1 MALRVRSPPT
11 PAAEAQERTAFAQQ
25 PAPSRSARPRGASPA
40 LQLHGRVAK
49 LYSIDDAVARQK
61 EAQGPRGVC
70 WPWCSAVGFLG
81 PHHVFAT
88 WTRRALRGRH
98 LRSRRSLQLQ
108 EVDVFLHPPGVRVCA
123 DLPPLPGDEPVETGR
138 EVSQIQL
145 SAPSGHPP
153 SCSVTSI
160 GSHRGHFPPTN
171 PQAPEEHGYHG
182 ELKDPGRT
190 WVLHAGFMGTSFPS
204 LIPSTRMGSFLS

>member
-1 MALRVRSPPT
+1 MTDCFPQVALRVRSPPA

-81 PHHVFAT
+81 PHHDFAA
-88 WTRRALRGRH
+88 WTRRALQGRH
-98 LRSRRSLQLQ
+98 LRSQRSLQLQ

-123 DLPPLPGDEPVETGR
+123 DLPPLPGDEHNCCLWAFAAGVEIILHMILG
-138 EVSQIQL
+138 QL
-145 SAPSGHPP
+145 PYTIVEA
-153 SCSVTSI
+153 
-160 GSHRGHFPPTN
+160 
-171 PQAPEEHGYHG
+171 AHGCISP
-182 ELKDPGRT
+182 KR
-190 WVLHAGFMGTSFPS
+190 
-204 LIPSTRMGSFLS
+204 R